1 MESDKQENNN
11 NNNNAVGSDTAN
23 LPEEC
28 VAIMVSLTSPRDAC
42 RLSAVSSTF
51 RSAAES
57 DVVWARFLPSDYI
70 SLLSRAVHPVR
81 YASKRELFFL
91 LSGRHILIDRG
102 KMSFGLE
109 KSSGARCYMLS
120 ARTLSIVWG
129 DTPQYW
135 RWISLPDSR
144 FSEVAELINVHWLE
158 IRGKIQCKLLSD
170 KTKYAAY
177 LVYKINGHGSRSFSF
192 QPQET
197 AVIVG
202 DHISNHTVSLANKDE
217 TCRNTIMFR
226 NFLRWRGVLTLPYI
240 EDEDN
245 DVFDDADDADDDETV
260 DIAGSSHLRIDGWME
275 VELGEFYNN
284 EGENSEVEMSFMEV
298 KGRHWKRGLLVQG
311 IEIRPKF

>member
-1 MESDKQENNN
+1 MENDKQEKGS
-11 NNNNAVGSDTAN
+11 AVGSDTAN

-70 SLLSRAVHPVR
+70 SLLSRAVHPVT

-144 FSEVAELINVHWLE
+144 FPEVAELINVPWLE
-158 IRGKIQCKLLSD
+158 IRGKIQSKLLSG

-202 DHISNHTVSLANKDE
+202 DHISSHTVSLANRDE

-245 DVFDDADDADDDETV
+245 DDYDDADDDETV
-260 DIAGSSHLRIDGWME
+260 DIASSPRLRNDGWME
-275 VELGEFYNN
+275 VELGEFYNK

-298 KGRHWKRGLLVQG
+298 KGRHWKRGLIVQG
-311 IEIRPKF
+311 IEIRPKL

>member
-1 MESDKQENNN
+1 MESNKEENSR
-11 NNNNAVGSDTAN
+11 VGSDSVN

-57 DVVWARFLPSDYI
+57 DIVWARFLPSDYL

-81 YASKRELFFL
+81 YTSKRELFFL

-144 FSEVAELINVHWLE
+144 FSEVAELIDVYWLE
-158 IRGKIQCKLLSD
+158 IRGKIQRKLLSG

-177 LVYKINGHGSRSFSF
+177 LIYKVNKNGSRSFSF

-197 AVIVG
+197 SVIVG
-202 DHISNHTVSLANKDE
+202 EHISSHTVSIADRDE

-226 NFLRWRGVLTLPYI
+226 NFLRWRGVLTLPYV

-245 DVFDDADDADDDETV
+245 DNYDDER
-260 DIAGSSHLRIDGWME
+260 DITKLPCLRDDGWME

-284 EGENSEVEMSFMEV
+284 EGEDGEVEMSFMET
-298 KGRHWKRGLLVQG
+298 KGRHYKRGLFVQG

>member
-1 MESDKQENNN
+1 MESDKQEKGS
-11 NNNNAVGSDTAN
+11 AVGSDTAN

-144 FSEVAELINVHWLE
+144 FPEVAELINVPWLE
-158 IRGKIQCKLLSD
+158 IRGKIQSKLLSG

-202 DHISNHTVSLANKDE
+202 DHISSHTVSLATRDE

-245 DVFDDADDADDDETV
+245 DDYDDADDDETV
-260 DIAGSSHLRIDGWME
+260 DIASSPRLRNDGWME
-275 VELGEFYNN
+275 VELGEFYNK

-298 KGRHWKRGLLVQG
+298 KGRHWKRGLIVQG